1 MRKKLNILSTIICIT
16 IMLAMIVGM
25 LSYIIYYKLALIP
38 EYIVSFTDNVRVED
52 CYIIDENDE
61 EEGYVV
67 YLVYNN
73 HGYSLK
79 GKKNYMRC
87 VNRLNNFVSCELNKA
102 VYRYGNTKLYITKVH
117 ETVEN

>member
-16 IMLAMIVGM
+16 IMIAMIVGM
-25 LSYIIYYKLALIP
+25 LSYIIYYKL

-117 ETVEN
+117 ETTVE